1 MTSHTTWAIA
11 SGDLVDI
18 VSSPTIYP
26 SDFLTIHFRKRVFED
41 HALHTINNRRTSEHS
56 HSPAKMEQGQ
66 APSTGKGARFW
77 ILFASLNVTLF
88 LSALELLAVSN
99 ALPTIA

>member
-1 MTSHTTWAIA
+1 MPTTM
-11 SGDLVDI
+11 
-18 VSSPTIYP
+18 
-26 SDFLTIHFRKRVFED
+26 ED

-56 HSPAKMEQGQ
+56 HSPSKMEQGQ

-77 ILFASLNVTLF
+77 ILFTSLNVTLF

-99 ALPTIA
+99 ALPTIAQDLKATEFAWMGSGYALSPPP